1 MKGVFV
7 TGSNTGVGKTTVA
20 IEIVR
25 HISQTRV
32 VKVRK
37 PVETNCEPSD
47 QNYIP
52 KDAVALSAACQKQ
65 EALEKVCP
73 YCFEIEASAELA
85 SADSGVKL
93 TLDDLV
99 SACKHDV
106 DESFVLV
113 EGAGG
118 LYSPIAEA
126 ALNVDLAIELQL
138 PLLIVIRDELGAI
151 SQALLTLEAAKN
163 NNLTVACV
171 ILNVVESNNLSNKK
185 ALAAYTKTPVV
196 SFYQGDLETFCLE
209 IEKLVEDG

>member
-25 HISQTRV
+25 HISQTRD

-37 PVETNCEPSD
+37 PVETNCELSG
-47 QNYIP
+47 QNYMP
-52 KDAVALSAACQKQ
+52 KDAIALSAVCQQQ
-65 EALEKVCP
+65 EDLEKVCP
-73 YCFEIEASAELA
+73 YCFEIEASAEMA
-85 SADSGVKL
+85 SAESGKKL
-93 TLDDLV
+93 TLEDLV
-99 SACKHDV
+99 LACRLDI
-106 DESFVLV
+106 DESFAVI

-171 ILNVVESNNLSNKK
+171 VLNVVESNNLSNKE
-185 ALAAYTKTPVV
+185 ALAAYTETPVV
-196 SFYQGDLETFCLE
+196 SFSQGDIGAFCAD
-209 IEKLVEDG
+209 IEKLV

>member
-25 HISQTRV
+25 HISKTRA

-37 PVETNCEPSD
+37 PVETNCELSE
-47 QNYIP
+47 QSYIP
-52 KDAVALSAACQKQ
+52 KDAIALSAACQLQ
-65 EALEKVCP
+65 EPLNKVCP

-85 SADSGVKL
+85 STDSSEKL
-93 TLDDLV
+93 TLEDLV
-99 SACKHDV
+99 LACKCDV
-106 DESFVLV
+106 DENFVLV

-126 ALNVDLAIELQL
+126 ALNVDLANELQL

-151 SQALLTLEAAKN
+151 SQALLTLEAAKKN
-163 NNLTVACV
+163 KLTVACV
-171 ILNVVESNNLSNKK
+171 VLNVVKSNNLSNKE
-185 ALAAYTKTPVV
+185 ALTAYTETPVV
-196 SFYQGDLETFCLE
+196 SFSQGDLGAFCSE
-209 IEKLVEDG
+209 IEKLV

>member
-25 HISQTRV
+25 HMSQTRD

-37 PVETNCEPSD
+37 PVETNCELSG

-52 KDAVALSAACQKQ
+52 KDAIALSAACQQQ

-73 YCFEIEASAELA
+73 HCFEVEASAEMA
-85 SADSGVKL
+85 STDSGKKL
-93 TLDDLV
+93 ALKDLAL
-99 SACKHDV
+99 ACKRDI
-106 DESFVLV
+106 DESFVVV

-151 SQALLTLEAAKN
+151 GQALLTLEAAKKN
-163 NNLTVACV
+163 KLTVACIV
-171 ILNVVESNNLSNKK
+171 LNAVKSNDLSNKE
-185 ALAAYTKTPVV
+185 ALAAYTKIPII
-196 SFYQGDLETFCLE
+196 SFSQSGLEVFCSE
-209 IEKLVEDG
+209 VENLV